1 MKLSFHQHIALFWM
15 IGAPG
20 VFAPVIENAKR
31 PDAGAVMAWG
41 VAIVAVMI
49 LFTPLLLRCPPFRRW
64 YGRTDA
70 LSERQRQALA
80 ERGLRRYYQT
90 AFDDGY
96 VPRVMPYV
104 WRIIW
109 TVGGLMAVTAVLPTN
124 TGLPA
129 FDALVVF
136 STWYPIGVML
146 LVFASRPLPVD
157 SPKSTGAAEM
167 STSTIEALVAPGQG
181 LPRKRNSPLTTRGL
195 PHHKRIGLA
204 KLFRSRF
211 GSASSPPTTCGCS
224 ACCTC
229 WVRRRCAWSKRCGRR
244 ITSG

>member
-1 MKLSFHQHIALFWM
+1 MKLSLHQYIALFWM

-31 PDAGAVMAWG
+31 PDAGSVLAWG
-41 VAIVAVMI
+41 VAIVAAMI
-49 LFTPLLLRCPPFRRW
+49 LVIPLLLRWPTLRRW
-64 YGRTDA
+64 YGWTDA

-80 ERGLRRYYQT
+80 QRNLRCYYQT

-109 TVGGLMAVTAVLPTN
+109 TVGGLMAVTTVLPN
-124 TGLPA
+124 DTGRPA

-146 LVFASRPLPVD
+146 LVFTSWPL
-157 SPKSTGAAEM
+157 GRLIRARAQER
-167 STSTIEALVAPGQG
+167 
-181 LPRKRNSPLTTRGL
+181 RK
-195 PHHKRIGLA
+195 
-204 KLFRSRF
+204 
-211 GSASSPPTTCGCS
+211 
-224 ACCTC
+224 
-229 WVRRRCAWSKRCGRR
+229 
-244 ITSG
+244 

>member
-1 MKLSFHQHIALFWM
+1 MGCRDRGGDDPLH
-15 IGAPG
+15 P
-20 VFAPVIENAKR
+20 FAA
-31 PDAGAVMAWG
+31 A
-41 VAIVAVMI
+41 
-49 LFTPLLLRCPPFRRW
+49 LRCPPFRRW

-124 TGLPA
+124 TGRPA

-136 STWYPIGVML
+136 STGI
-146 LVFASRPLPVD
+146 R
-157 SPKSTGAAEM
+157 
-167 STSTIEALVAPGQG
+167 
-181 LPRKRNSPLTTRGL
+181 
-195 PHHKRIGLA
+195 
-204 KLFRSRF
+204 
-211 GSASSPPTTCGCS
+211 
-224 ACCTC
+224 
-229 WVRRRCAWSKRCGRR
+229 
-244 ITSG
+244 

>member
-96 VPRVMPYV
+96 VPRVMPY
-104 WRIIW
+104 RIIW
-109 TVGGLMAVTAVLPTN
+109 TVGGFGRRTAYQHRTASLRRWSSRP
-124 TGLPA
+124 GM
-129 FDALVVF
+129 
-136 STWYPIGVML
+136 IGVML
-146 LVFASRPLPVD
+146 LDRSRPLA
-157 SPKSTGAAEM
+157 G
-167 STSTIEALVAPGQG
+167 
-181 LPRKRNSPLTTRGL
+181 
-195 PHHKRIGLA
+195 
-204 KLFRSRF
+204 
-211 GSASSPPTTCGCS
+211 
-224 ACCTC
+224 
-229 WVRRRCAWSKRCGRR
+229 
-244 ITSG
+244 

>member
-20 VFAPVIENAKR
+20 VFAPVIETNAKR

-41 VAIVAVMI
+41 VAIVAHD
-49 LFTPLLLRCPPFRRW
+49 PLHPFAA
-64 YGRTDA
+64 A
-70 LSERQRQALA
+70 LSTIPALVWPDGCAVGAAAPALA

-124 TGLPA
+124 TGRPA
-129 FDALVVF
+129 
-136 STWYPIGVML
+136 SMPWWS
-146 LVFASRPLPVD
+146 SRP
-157 SPKSTGAAEM
+157 G
-167 STSTIEALVAPGQG
+167 I
-181 LPRKRNSPLTTRGL
+181 R
-195 PHHKRIGLA
+195 
-204 KLFRSRF
+204 
-211 GSASSPPTTCGCS
+211 
-224 ACCTC
+224 
-229 WVRRRCAWSKRCGRR
+229 
-244 ITSG
+244 

>member
-49 LFTPLLLRCPPFRRW
+49 LFTPLLLR
-64 YGRTDA
+64 
-70 LSERQRQALA
+70 QALA

-124 TGLPA
+124 TGRPA

-146 LVFASRPLPVD
+146 LVFASRPL
-157 SPKSTGAAEM
+157 GRLIRQRAQER
-167 STSTIEALVAPGQG
+167 
-181 LPRKRNSPLTTRGL
+181 RK
-195 PHHKRIGLA
+195 
-204 KLFRSRF
+204 
-211 GSASSPPTTCGCS
+211 
-224 ACCTC
+224 
-229 WVRRRCAWSKRCGRR
+229 
-244 ITSG
+244 

>member
-1 MKLSFHQHIALFWM
+1 
-15 IGAPG
+15 
-20 VFAPVIENAKR
+20 
-31 PDAGAVMAWG
+31 MAWG

-124 TGLPA
+124 TGRPA

-146 LVFASRPLPVD
+146 LVFASRHGRLIRQR
-157 SPKSTGAAEM
+157 AQER
-167 STSTIEALVAPGQG
+167 
-181 LPRKRNSPLTTRGL
+181 RK
-195 PHHKRIGLA
+195 
-204 KLFRSRF
+204 
-211 GSASSPPTTCGCS
+211 
-224 ACCTC
+224 
-229 WVRRRCAWSKRCGRR
+229 
-244 ITSG
+244 

>member
-96 VPRVMPYV
+96 VPRVMRYV

-124 TGLPA
+124 TGRPA

-146 LVFASRPLPVD
+146 LVFASRPL
-157 SPKSTGAAEM
+157 GRLIRQRAQER
-167 STSTIEALVAPGQG
+167 
-181 LPRKRNSPLTTRGL
+181 RK
-195 PHHKRIGLA
+195 
-204 KLFRSRF
+204 
-211 GSASSPPTTCGCS
+211 
-224 ACCTC
+224 
-229 WVRRRCAWSKRCGRR
+229 
-244 ITSG
+244 

>member
-124 TGLPA
+124 TGRPA

-136 STWYPIGVML
+136 STWYPIGVM
-146 LVFASRPLPVD
+146 
-157 SPKSTGAAEM
+157 
-167 STSTIEALVAPGQG
+167 
-181 LPRKRNSPLTTRGL
+181 

>member
-20 VFAPVIENAKR
+20 VFAPVIENAKTAR
-31 PDAGAVMAWG
+31 CRRRHG
-41 VAIVAVMI
+41 VKCRAIVAVMI
-49 LFTPLLLRCPPFRRW
+49 LFTLCCCAVHHSGAGMAGRMRCRAAAP
-64 YGRTDA
+64 GA
-70 LSERQRQALA
+70 A

-124 TGLPA
+124 TGRPA

-146 LVFASRPLPVD
+146 LVFASRPL
-157 SPKSTGAAEM
+157 GRLIRQRAQER
-167 STSTIEALVAPGQG
+167 
-181 LPRKRNSPLTTRGL
+181 RK
-195 PHHKRIGLA
+195 
-204 KLFRSRF
+204 
-211 GSASSPPTTCGCS
+211 
-224 ACCTC
+224 
-229 WVRRRCAWSKRCGRR
+229 
-244 ITSG
+244 

>member
-1 MKLSFHQHIALFWM
+1 M

-31 PDAGAVMAWG
+31 PDAGAVMAG

-49 LFTPLLLRCPPFRRW
+49 PSPLCCCAVHHSGAGMA
-64 YGRTDA
+64 GRM
-70 LSERQRQALA
+70 SERQRQALA

-124 TGLPA
+124 TGRPA

-146 LVFASRPLPVD
+146 LVFASRPLA
-157 SPKSTGAAEM
+157 G
-167 STSTIEALVAPGQG
+167 
-181 LPRKRNSPLTTRGL
+181 
-195 PHHKRIGLA
+195 
-204 KLFRSRF
+204 
-211 GSASSPPTTCGCS
+211 
-224 ACCTC
+224 
-229 WVRRRCAWSKRCGRR
+229 
-244 ITSG
+244 